1 MNPEV
6 PSPARRQSGVL
17 TRGQALAAG
26 LTAHQVRWRIEQG
39 SWRTL
44 HRGVYLTNA
53 GVVTWS
59 ARAWAA
65 LLWAGPGGVLA
76 LEAAARVWRLQP
88 DEPRIITV
96 GVPAGHGTRTA
107 DGVRTVQRGRLASQR
122 VDGLPVTRA
131 AQTVLDLADRPGC
144 SLDDAVALAARA
156 CHLGR
161 ATAQTLLADLRARG
175 RHRHRAGLE
184 LALGEIGVGAESLP
198 EVWFVTR
205 VQRPHGLPEFERQTI
220 ETTGTRTDL
229 KNATFGLNIE
239 IDGRAWHA
247 GERFHTDRHR
257 DLLAVGRGEVT
268 VRVTFQDLDTG
279 PCRLAADLARALRA
293 RGWQGTARRCRSC
306 RSS

>member
-1 MNPEV
+1 MNPGV

-76 LEAAARVWRLQP
+76 LEAAARVGRLQP

-161 ATAQTLLADLRARG
+161 ATAQTLLADLGARG
-175 RHRHRAGLE
+175 RHRHRAGWSSPSARSEWVLR
-184 LALGEIGVGAESLP
+184 ACPRCGSSRASRG
-198 EVWFVTR
+198 
-205 VQRPHGLPEFERQTI
+205 
-220 ETTGTRTDL
+220 RTD
-229 KNATFGLNIE
+229 
-239 IDGRAWHA
+239 
-247 GERFHTDRHR
+247 
-257 DLLAVGRGEVT
+257 
-268 VRVTFQDLDTG
+268 
-279 PCRLAADLARALRA
+279 
-293 RGWQGTARRCRSC
+293 C
-306 RSS
+306 RSSSVRRSRPPVPAPT